1 MYNVVTTEE
10 DKQKFFSQLQA
21 GGAGSSKGVYQSFIL
36 VKAAKTVGRGGK
48 PQYRENRQVVSGGS
62 EREGRKRR
70 RRKAAKLLTERRAS
84 PMDSTIEAQHG
95 GLAARK

>member
-21 GGAGSSKGVYQSFIL
+21 GGAGSSKDVYL